1 MQNSK
6 TIQSEI
12 GGYVS
17 TLIREHFGKG
27 PTSVFVIVKPPF
39 VVVHVRGVGMTEAM
53 GTEVVTHGVETLTE
67 AGLFGGG
74 VDDPIDG
81 ASGEIEDLV

>member
-1 MQNSK
+1 MVV
-6 TIQSEI
+6 EVALGEGVDPHVDVGL
-12 GGYVS
+12 GGLEEEMAEEGLENEGV
-17 TLIREHFGKG
+17 G
-27 PTSVFVIVKPPF
+27 P
-39 VVVHVRGVGMTEAM
+39 VVVHVRGVGVTEAM